1 MEKGD
6 DGEKGGNEEIRS
18 RMELINFQ
26 SFSILIAGDGGGSIV
41 ALVEEM
47 RLHVFFYKLYF

>member
-26 SFSILIAGDGGGSIV
+26 SFNILIAGDGGGSIV